1 MALGGPYM
9 MVKKKPML
17 EEAQLV
23 QNFRIRFIM
32 IEAVAIDRS
41 RVSSVS
47 TEKSTELSHSC
58 FSKSKYFTLS

>member
-1 MALGGPYM
+1 MS
-9 MVKKKPML
+9 

-23 QNFRIRFIM
+23 QNYKIIFIM
-32 IEAVAIDRS
+32 IEAVAIDGS

-47 TEKSTELSHSC
+47 TEKSTELSHSY